1 MTALSHHI
9 ANLIRQNG
17 PISLDRYMDLALAH
31 PEHGYYR
38 TRDPLGRE
46 GDFTTAPEI
55 SQMFGELLGLWSVDM
70 WQKLGSPN
78 ALNLIEFGPGR
89 GTLMAD
95 ALRAAQ
101 LVPAFADAAKVVFL
115 ETSPPLRA
123 EQKKRVPNAS
133 WIDAVEALPDGP
145 CLILANEFF
154 DALPIKQFQKTGNG
168 WQERCVA
175 LQSSADSDRPIFEYS
190 LADTL
195 TEPSTFAASVR
206 DAPEGSLAELCP
218 VGLAIMEQMRTH
230 FDANPG
236 AALIID
242 YGYAQSASGD
252 SFQALKGHKFVDP
265 LAEPGEADLTAHVD
279 FEALAKPY
287 SKATVCGP
295 TEQRA
300 FLEALG
306 INTRANTLA
315 ATANE
320 QQRRDITSALKR
332 LTERDAMGS
341 LFKVMAVTSQ
351 SVPAPAGFPVPAS
364 S

>member
-1 MTALSHHI
+1 ME
-9 ANLIRQNG
+9 
-17 PISLDRYMDLALAH
+17 LALAH

-55 SQMFGELLGLWSVDM
+55 SQMFGELLGLWSVDI

-78 ALNLIEFGPGR
+78 AFNLIEFGPGR

-101 LVPAFADAAKVVFL
+101 LVPAFGDAANVVFL
-115 ETSPPLRA
+115 ETSPTLRA

-145 CLILANEFF
+145 CIILANEFF
-154 DALPIKQFQKTGNG
+154 DALPIKQFQKTDNG

-175 LQSSADSDRPIFEYS
+175 LQSTTDSNTPLFEYS

-195 TEPSTFAASVR
+195 TGPSTFAANVR
-206 DAPEGSLAELCP
+206 DAPEGSVAELCP
-218 VGLAIMEQMRTH
+218 VGLTIMEQMRAH
-230 FDANPG
+230 FDANPS

-252 SFQALKGHKFVDP
+252 SFQALNDHKFVDP
-265 LAEPGEADLTAHVD
+265 LVEPGEADLTAHVD
-279 FEALAKPY
+279 FEALAKPFDTSSCY
-287 SKATVCGP
+287 GP
-295 TEQRA
+295 VEQGL
-300 FLEALG
+300 FLKALG
-306 INTRANTLA
+306 IQARANALSA
-315 ATANE
+315 KANE
-320 QQRRDITSALKR
+320 RQRNDIAAALKR
-332 LTERDAMGS
+332 LTDPGAMGS

-351 SVPAPAGFPVPAS
+351 NVPAPAGFPVPAS

>member
-1 MTALSHHI
+1 
-9 ANLIRQNG
+9 
-17 PISLDRYMDLALAH
+17 MDLALAH

-133 WIDAVEALPDGP
+133 WIDVVEALPDGP

-265 LAEPGEADLTAHVD
+265 LAEPGEADLTTHVD

-295 TEQRA
+295 TEQGA